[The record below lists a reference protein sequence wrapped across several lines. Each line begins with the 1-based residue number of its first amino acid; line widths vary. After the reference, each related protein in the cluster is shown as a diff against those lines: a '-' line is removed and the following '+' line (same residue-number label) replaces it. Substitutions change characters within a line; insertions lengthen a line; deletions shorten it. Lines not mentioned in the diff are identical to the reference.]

1 MFSLSTKRKLRRW
14 FYSRSVLILLL
25 ILIVLISTP
34 VIDMYRNYSESRELL
49 YDSKERMETL
59 VEQGE
64 RLERDIEYLESDL
77 GKEAELRKRFG
88 TGREGELMAVVM
100 DFEYKKKIDLETP
113 EEGFWQDIK
122 ERIKGIF
129 GFTSR

>member
-1 MFSLSTKRKLRRW
+1 
-14 FYSRSVLILLL
+14 
-25 ILIVLISTP
+25 
-34 VIDMYRNYSESRELL
+34 MYRNYSESRELL